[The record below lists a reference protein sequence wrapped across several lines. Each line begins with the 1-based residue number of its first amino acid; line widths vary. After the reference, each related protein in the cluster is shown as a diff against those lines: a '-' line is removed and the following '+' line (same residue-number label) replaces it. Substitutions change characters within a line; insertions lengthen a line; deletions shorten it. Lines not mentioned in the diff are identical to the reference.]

1 MGRGHLGGSVR
12 AARFVSLG
20 ATVHLTRRFRDSAE
34 QHRYTVV
41 AAPHLRRGQR
51 LDDELFGGSSV
62 GRASRLG
69 AWYRAEAVRLRQG
82 RSARAGD
89 RWQVALA
96 RGNRIVG
103 AVKTV
108 RLLRGQRG

>member
-1 MGRGHLGGSVR
+1 MGRGHLGGPVR

-34 QHRYTVV
+34 HRYTIV

-51 LDDELFGGSSV
+51 LDDELFGGSSL

-69 AWYRAEAVRLRQG
+69 AWYRAEAVQLRQR

-103 AVKTV
+103 AVKRV

>member
-1 MGRGHLGGSVR
+1 M
-12 AARFVSLG
+12 
-20 ATVHLTRRFRDSAE
+20 
-34 QHRYTVV
+34 
-41 AAPHLRRGQR
+41 
-51 LDDELFGGSSV
+51 
-62 GRASRLG
+62 G
-69 AWYRAEAVRLRQG
+69 AWYRAEAGQLRQR

>member
-1 MGRGHLGGSVR
+1 VLTAARLSAAGCGTRPPWWLCPGGS
-12 AARFVSLG
+12 L
-20 ATVHLTRRFRDSAE
+20 
-34 QHRYTVV
+34 
-41 AAPHLRRGQR
+41 
-51 LDDELFGGSSV
+51 

-69 AWYRAEAVRLRQG
+69 AWYRAEAGQLRQR